1 MMIVFSNLVFHK
13 RNKCGNRVQMQT
25 DLDTSM
31 RLGADAW
38 THGKQFVAYILN
50 YLEETDWFVPLD
62 DVMRPDDD
70 DDNGNF
76 M

>member
-1 MMIVFSNLVFHK
+1 
-13 RNKCGNRVQMQT
+13 MQT

-31 RLGADAW
+31 RLGTDAW

-50 YLEETDWFVPLD
+50 YLEETDWFVPLG

>member
-1 MMIVFSNLVFHK
+1 
-13 RNKCGNRVQMQT
+13 MQL
-25 DLDTSM
+25 DLDTAM

-38 THGKQFVAYILN
+38 THGKQLTLYILN

-70 DDNGNF
+70 DDDDIGTF
-76 M
+76 